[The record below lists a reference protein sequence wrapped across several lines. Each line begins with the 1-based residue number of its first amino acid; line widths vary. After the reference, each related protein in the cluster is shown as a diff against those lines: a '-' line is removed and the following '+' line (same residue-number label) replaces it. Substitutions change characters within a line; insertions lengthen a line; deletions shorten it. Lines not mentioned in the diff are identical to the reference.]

1 MGGDFMNVFCDL
13 HGFTARVGQKL
24 SPVAEVG
31 PTNTRFSKLPPFL
44 LQSNLNVAI
53 MIYYSPSRLAPQLF
67 FFFSFASH
75 FPDFLSPRT
84 LTFSLAPHAPNDTL
98 DEF

>member
-13 HGFTARVGQKL
+13 YGFTARVGQKL

-67 FFFSFASH
+67 FFSRLA
-75 FPDFLSPRT
+75 FPRFFLS
-84 LTFSLAPHAPNDTL
+84 LALSISLLPPHAPNDTL